1 MREEPGIDGSR
12 DRMAAIPGIYRG
24 KREDALAFKAVIA
37 IDANRRASLRI
48 NCELS
53 GRFI

>member
-24 KREDALAFKAVIA
+24 KREDALTFKAVIA
-37 IDANRRASLRI
+37 IDANRRADRPA
-48 NCELS
+48 N
-53 GRFI
+53 